1 MLSRLSVALAVA
13 PPAEDPAPS
22 ADDLSI
28 VQWVAARPEGCNI
41 SVAKKVTLDAL
52 LRRPDHWVGECVA
65 VSGYWYGRALFK
77 SPTGARQRDSQSSD
91 ELEGYRVGIYGRPED
106 VEATPD
112 RPKRFVAVGIA
123 NTCERLWDGAI
134 MVMGYCH
141 YTGGPI
147 IAVAEMR
154 PR

>member
-1 MLSRLSVALAVA
+1 MFSLLSLALAAA
-13 PPAEDPAPS
+13 PPSEAPTAS

-28 VQWVAARPEGCNI
+28 VAWVAARPEDCNI
-41 SVAKKVTLDAL
+41 GVAKEVTLEAL
-52 LRRPDHWVGECVA
+52 LRRPDDWVGECVA

-77 SPTGARQRDSQSSD
+77 SPADARQRNSQSSD

-112 RPKRFVAVGIA
+112 RPERFVAVGIA
-123 NTCERLWDGAI
+123 NTCERLWDGAM

-147 IAVAEMR
+147 IAVAELR